1 VKEKTM
7 TRKIDLT
14 VNNSTIKLDYF
25 VAGYLD
31 HVTGGIV
38 VSLHDTGEIKRL
50 KLTLDEKGD
59 VRMTLNGADVP
70 LNYFTVEII
79 RSTLL
84 GMVKPL
90 KGVEGAVTKLEL
102 NIER

>member
-1 VKEKTM
+1 M
-7 TRKIDLT
+7 TRKIDLS
-14 VNNSTIKLDYF
+14 VNNTSIKLDYF

-38 VSLHDTGEIKRL
+38 TSLHDTGEIKRL

-59 VRMTLNGADVP
+59 VRLTLNGADVP
-70 LNYFTVEII
+70 LNYFAMEII
-79 RSTLL
+79 RSTVM
-84 GMVKPL
+84 GMVAPL
-90 KGVEGAVTKLEL
+90 KGVEGAVTRLEL

>member
-1 VKEKTM
+1 M

-14 VNNSTIKLDYF
+14 VNDTPIKLDYF

-31 HVTGGIV
+31 HVAGGIV
-38 VSLHDTGEIKRL
+38 ASLHDTGEIKRL
-50 KLTLDEKGD
+50 KLTIDEKGD

-79 RSTLL
+79 RSTIQ
-84 GMVKPL
+84 GMVAPL
-90 KGVEGAVTKLEL
+90 KGVEGAVSRLAL

>member
-1 VKEKTM
+1 M
-7 TRKIDLT
+7 TRKVGLT
-14 VNNSTIKLDYF
+14 VNSKPITLDYF

-38 VSLHDTGEIKRL
+38 ASLHDTGEIKQL
-50 KLTLDEKGD
+50 KLTIDEKGD
-59 VRMTLNGADVP
+59 VRLALNGADVP

-79 RSTLL
+79 RSTVQ
-84 GMVKPL
+84 GMVAPL
-90 KGVEGAVTKLEL
+90 KGVEGAVSRLEL

>member
-1 VKEKTM
+1 M
-7 TRKIDLT
+7 TRKIGLS
-14 VNNSTIKLDYF
+14 VNDKTIDLDYF
-25 VAGYLD
+25 VSGYLD

-38 VSLHDTGEIKRL
+38 ASLHDTGEIKRL

-70 LNYFTVEII
+70 LNYFTVGII
-79 RSTLL
+79 RSTVL
-84 GMVKPL
+84 GMLAPL
-90 KGVEGAVTKLEL
+90 KGVDKDVKKLVM